1 MGYLAQFNSISKCT
15 GAMAVIMHPDF
26 KNNAYNRTQTE
37 RYYEKCESVKGT
49 FTISICP

>member
-1 MGYLAQFNSISKCT
+1 MV
-15 GAMAVIMHPDF
+15 VIMHPDF

-37 RYYEKCESVKGT
+37 RYYEKSESVKGT